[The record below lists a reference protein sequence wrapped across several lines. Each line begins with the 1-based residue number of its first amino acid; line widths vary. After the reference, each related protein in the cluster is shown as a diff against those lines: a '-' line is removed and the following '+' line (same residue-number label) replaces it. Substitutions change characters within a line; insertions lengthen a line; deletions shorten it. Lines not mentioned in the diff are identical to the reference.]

1 MTADEET
8 KVLWKLTAQT
18 EDAAD
23 AMRAAMGRAKELA
36 EQSREQMS
44 PEVVAAFQQAADE
57 WDAAQR
63 SYQEAQAEF
72 SRIRKIRTS

>member
-8 KVLWKLTAQT
+8 KVLRNLSTQT
-18 EDAAD
+18 RDATE
-23 AMRAAMGRAKELA
+23 AMRIALERAKTLE

-44 PEVVAAFQQAADE
+44 PDAVAAFQQAADE
-57 WDAAQR
+57 WEAAQR

-72 SRIRKIRTS
+72 SRIRKMRTS